1 MWKTVF
7 RWAVAYTMATQVK
20 RLMGQK
26 VAPQIGHYLSDTG
39 AHLSQ
44 NLARD
49 GRRIIGS
56 IVAAAVVALGVVLAS
71 MVGMIGF
78 ILWAMHQPQRE
89 WLFLAAFL
97 LPMGIAVGAFVYVKR
112 QWKNRT
118 LLGDTRLQLQQQ
130 WQLFTSNFQ

>member
-1 MWKTVF
+1 MWKTVLK
-7 RWAVAYTMATQVK
+7 WAVAYTMATQVK

-26 VAPQIGHYLSDTG
+26 VVPQVSHYLSNTG

-78 ILWAMHQPQRE
+78 IIWAMNQPQRE

-97 LPMGIAVGAFVYVKR
+97 LPIVVAAGAFVYVRR

-118 LLGDTRLQLQQQ
+118 LLADTRLQLQQQ
-130 WQLFTSNFQ
+130 WQLFTSHFQ

>member
-1 MWKTVF
+1 MPVVQPWKVPGSTCV
-7 RWAVAYTMATQVK
+7 WAFQ
-20 RLMGQK
+20 LLGQ
-26 VAPQIGHYLSDTG
+26 
-39 AHLSQ
+39 
-44 NLARD
+44 

-56 IVAAAVVALGVVLAS
+56 IVAVAVVALGVVLAS

-97 LPMGIAVGAFVYVKR
+97 LPMVIAAGAFVYVKR

>member
-1 MWKTVF
+1 M
-7 RWAVAYTMATQVK
+7 
-20 RLMGQK
+20 
-26 VAPQIGHYLSDTG
+26 SNTG

-78 ILWAMHQPQRE
+78 IIWAMNQPQRE

-97 LPMGIAVGAFVYVKR
+97 LPIVVAAGAFVYVRR

-118 LLGDTRLQLQQQ
+118 LLADTRLQLQQQ
-130 WQLFTSNFQ
+130 WQLFTSHFQ

>member
-26 VAPQIGHYLSDTG
+26 VVPQVGHYLSNTG
-39 AHLSQ
+39 EHLSQ

-78 ILWAMHQPQRE
+78 IIWAMNQPQRE

-97 LPMGIAVGAFVYVKR
+97 LPIVVAAGAFVYVRR

>member
-1 MWKTVF
+1 MWKNILKLALAY
-7 RWAVAYTMATQVK
+7 AVTTQVK
-20 RLMGQK
+20 NVVGQK
-26 VAPQIGHYLSDTG
+26 VVPQVGHYLSNTG
-39 AHLSQ
+39 EHLSQ

-78 ILWAMHQPQRE
+78 IIWAANQPQRE

-97 LPMGIAVGAFVYVKR
+97 LPILVAIGAFVYVKN
-112 QWKNRT
+112 QWKNRA
-118 LLGDTRLQLQQQ
+118 LLSDTRLQLQQQ
-130 WQLFTSNFQ
+130 WQQFSGHFK

>member
-39 AHLSQ
+39 AHLAQ

-97 LPMGIAVGAFVYVKR
+97 LPMVIAAGAFVYVKR

-118 LLGDTRLQLQQQ
+118 LLGDICLQLLLQ
-130 WQLFTSNFQ
+130 WQMFTSDFQ

>member
-1 MWKTVF
+1 MWKTVLK
-7 RWAVAYTMATQVK
+7 WVMAYTMATQVK
-20 RLMGQK
+20 HLMGQK
-26 VAPQIGHYLSDTG
+26 VVPQIGHYVSNTG
-39 AHLSQ
+39 ELLSQ

-49 GRRIIGS
+49 GRRIIVS
-56 IVAAAVVALGVVLAS
+56 IAAMAIAALAVALAS

-78 ILWAMHQPQRE
+78 ILWAINQPQRE
-89 WLFLAAFL
+89 WLLLAAFL
-97 LPMGIAVGAFVYVKR
+97 VPIVVAIGAWVYAKR

>member
-56 IVAAAVVALGVVLAS
+56 IVAPQLCGRVFFGS
-71 MVGMIGF
+71 
-78 ILWAMHQPQRE
+78 IL
-89 WLFLAAFL
+89 
-97 LPMGIAVGAFVYVKR
+97 I
-112 QWKNRT
+112 
-118 LLGDTRLQLQQQ
+118 
-130 WQLFTSNFQ
+130 TSVTA